1 MRCSRKIFKKIE
13 FLISKAVDAVMIVGG
28 ICTLGAVGNMDYAAE
43 AHIPDD
49 PHTITILIVGMIFL
63 GAGSLYKW
71 LSDEW

>member
-1 MRCSRKIFKKIE
+1 MRCSRKIFRKIE
-13 FLISKAVDAVMIVGG
+13 YLISKAVDAVMVA
-28 ICTLGAVGNMDYAAE
+28 GAVCVFGAAGNMDYAAE

-49 PHTITILIVGMIFL
+49 PHTTTILIVGIIFL